1 MPDEVT
7 TESSTPNPT
16 VADRPVENLKGEF
29 DRKFGQLAQKVDAL
43 TGYLAEKEAAQAQ
56 PAQQVAPKGSL
67 QAMTKDE
74 LWELAKAGNKEAF
87 DEHEA
92 RTADQVYT
100 RRRAQENHE
109 GLVSGQT
116 QIIFQKYDVLKDPNH
131 PLTQTVNAAY
141 SLLQRRGYP
150 ANQATYLE
158 AQKTAIVDRPDLV
171 ADLYTQ
177 GARAREGARRVSAGN
192 SGVTGATVRQDDPQ
206 SQGKVRVTPE
216 QNAIAR
222 RMNVADPAKAISNFL
237 KRQETGQ
244 SQFGAVVNSIPNG
257 GEF

>member
-56 PAQQVAPKGSL
+56 PVQQAPKGSL

-92 RTADQVYT
+92 RTAQQVYS
-100 RRRAQENHE
+100 RMRAQENHE
-109 GLVSGQT
+109 GLVSGQLG
-116 QIIFQKYDVLKDPNH
+116 ILRDKYPVLADANH
-131 PLTQTVNAAY
+131 PLTQTANAAY
-141 SLLQRRGYP
+141 ALLTKRGYP
-150 ANQATYLE
+150 AGDATYLE
-158 AQKTAIVDRPDLV
+158 ATKTAIADRPDII
-171 ADLYTQ
+171 AEMHTQ

-192 SGVTGATVRQDDPQ
+192 SGVTGATIRQDDPQ

-216 QNAIAR
+216 QSAIAR

-237 KRQETGQ
+237 KRQESGQ